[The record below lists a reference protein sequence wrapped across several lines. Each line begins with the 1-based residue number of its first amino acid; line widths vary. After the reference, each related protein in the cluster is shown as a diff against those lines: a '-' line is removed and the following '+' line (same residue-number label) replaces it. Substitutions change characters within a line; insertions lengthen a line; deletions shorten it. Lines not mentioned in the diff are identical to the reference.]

1 MTPRTSSATWVRG
14 LLDMFAQ
21 QGVPTPALLD
31 RAGIDAAR
39 VADPGSRFDADE
51 VSTLWRHAI
60 AMSGN
65 LLLGM
70 DRDLAARH
78 VNFDMV
84 GFASLSSDN
93 LGEALQALARY
104 LDVISSA
111 TVFRIEPA
119 AQGAWLVMGHTGHRE
134 PLPPQRSAYSLLAL
148 LTLCRWVTR
157 RDALV
162 PLAVQFDFQ
171 PPGDAGVFER
181 AFGAAVRF
189 GAADHRL
196 LLAADELALPLPAR
210 HPGLLALHQ
219 QALDERLAALGDARV
234 SARVSEI
241 ILTRLDQGEPR
252 REVIAKALALS
263 DRTLQRRLREEGTSF
278 QQLLDDV
285 RRSLAVRYLSD
296 ARQAL
301 GEVAWRLGFADQSN
315 FFRACRRWFGVPPG
329 QVRANLLRER
339 GSAG

>member
-1 MTPRTSSATWVRG
+1 MTARTSSALWVRG

-21 QGVPTPALLD
+21 QGVPTADLLA
-31 RAGIDAAR
+31 RAGIETAR

-51 VSTLWRHAI
+51 VSKLWRHAI
-60 AMSGN
+60 ALSGN
-65 LLLGM
+65 PLLGI

-93 LGEALQALARY
+93 LGDALQALARY

-119 AQGAWLVMGHTGHRE
+119 AQGAWLIMGHVGHQD

-157 RDALV
+157 RESLV
-162 PLAVQFDFQ
+162 PLAVQFDFR
-171 PPGDAGVFER
+171 PPGDAAAFER
-181 AFGAAVRF
+181 AFGTPVHF

-196 LLAADELALPLPAR
+196 LLAAEDLALPLPAR
-210 HPGLLALHQ
+210 HPGLLALHR

-241 ILTRLDQGEPR
+241 ILARLEHGEPR
-252 REVIAKALALS
+252 REDIAQALALS

-315 FFRACRRWFGVPPG
+315 FFRACRRWFGGPPG
-329 QVRANLLRER
+329 QVRASLLRER
-339 GSAG
+339 GAGG